1 MVTVHYSFDKGE
13 EDYDGVALNPLQ
25 KLTWRDTQSSPL
37 LLPEAGAVWATL
49 AVQGISV
56 STEDPL
62 PLQPLPYIS
71 PPIPASP
78 GNLPQMV

>member
-1 MVTVHYSFDKGE
+1 MRTFWSQMVTVHYSFDKGE
-13 EDYDGVALNPLQ
+13 DDYDGAALNLFQ

-37 LLPEAGAVWATL
+37 PLPEAKTGWAAL

-56 STEDPL
+56 SPEDPL

-71 PPIPASP
+71 PPYPCIP
-78 GNLPQMV
+78 

>member
-1 MVTVHYSFDKGE
+1 MVTVHDSFDKGE
-13 EDYDGVALNPLQ
+13 DDYDGAALNLLQ
-25 KLTWRDTQSSPL
+25 KLTWRATQSSPL
-37 LLPEAGAVWATL
+37 PLPEAKAVWATL

-56 STEDPL
+56 SPEDPL

-78 GNLPQMV
+78 ENLLQMV